1 MSKNKTAL
9 TLLVGL
15 LMMTGTA
22 FSESES
28 LISDEMI
35 LAETVN
41 YSKTA
46 VVQRGTYEK
55 KSSSSCTEY
64 YPYTYSLR
72 CELSDAKFVEYR
84 VERRSE
90 VKAGDVLAVFSVPTD
105 PVDLEARRLSLRR
118 TQENYEAGKLQRQ
131 EKLEEVTRQHA
142 AASPKERELLALK
155 LRRMKVELEQYCYQQ
170 ECALW
175 DQEQVIAEL
184 EEEQNRS
191 VLISPVDG
199 VVTDVVYKREGERV
213 WLNEKLITVAREDG
227 MLMRVKNQS
236 NDFRYGARVTV
247 DVGPNKSRTALT
259 GTVVSACNMLPENRR
274 SDYAYIAL
282 DPYEEGLK
290 LTRPSASYC
299 SVYLENVLTVPRRA
313 LSLDGGKH
321 YVEMAEGGIARKRYV
336 NQAAQ
341 NVLASWVLQGLEE
354 GDIIIND

>member
-1 MSKNKTAL
+1 MSRNKTAIL
-9 TLLVGL
+9 LLLCLLVCLGRV
-15 LMMTGTA
+15 MA
-22 FSESES
+22 ESES

-35 LAETVN
+35 QEQTVN

-55 KSSSSCTEY
+55 KATTSCSEY

-72 CELSDAKFVEYR
+72 CELSNAKFVEYR

-105 PVDLEARRLSLRR
+105 PVELESRRLSLNRA
-118 TQENYEAGKLQRQ
+118 QENYESGKLQRQ
-131 EKLEEVTRQHA
+131 ETLEEMTRQHA
-142 AASPKERELLALK
+142 TASPQERELLALK
-155 LRRMKVELEQYCYQQ
+155 LRRLKVELEQYCYQQ
-170 ECALW
+170 ECALA
-175 DQEQVIAEL
+175 DQEKVIAEL

-199 VVTDVVYKREGERV
+199 IVTDVVYKREGERV
-213 WLNEKLITVAREDG
+213 RLNEKLITVARTDG
-227 MLMRVKNQS
+227 MLMRIKNQS

-247 DVGPNKSRTALT
+247 EVGPNKSRTALT

-274 SDYAYIAL
+274 SDYAYIEL

-299 SVYLENVLTVPRRA
+299 SIYLENVLTIPRRA
-313 LSLDGGKH
+313 LSLDSGML
-321 YVEMAEGGIARKRYV
+321 YVEKAEGGVARKRFV

-341 NVLASWVLQGLEE
+341 SVSTSWILQGLEE